1 MILTPVASGGRLPI
15 QHIHTYLAHAG
26 RRSGAAPHI
35 NGAAVP
41 LAGKMFNLLDNIYT
55 RSDSECDIDIAF
67 RPADDGAQTNPCRD
81 LIVGYLAN
89 PTLNNGRLIAERLET
104 LTDMRSGLG
113 LLFLIAG
120 KEGRDHKIVISRFPT
135 DSAIL
140 ADEDQA
146 ALTVQFLE
154 RVFMKSK
161 FSYKAVA
168 YRGPSLRGD
177 FWTGCAID
185 KQIGDQLGGLSNYWI
200 ADFLHS
206 DFSITP
212 AAGTRRLGG
221 ALRAAA
227 KKSNLDVK
235 NEIASAV
242 TLAGNLRPQQISIAE
257 FEERFGLSDVARQ
270 AINSELKSPHLAQ
283 ERFQFDVT
291 EFKEVVGYR
300 SIELNNGGMLTAP
313 SSDFDKVFERHVI
326 NEEQNEVRYSTQGKV
341 VGEKLTKV
349 R

>member
-1 MILTPVASGGRLPI
+1 
-15 QHIHTYLAHAG
+15 
-26 RRSGAAPHI
+26 
-35 NGAAVP
+35 
-41 LAGKMFNLLDNIYT
+41 MFSLLENIYKT
-55 RSDSECDIDIAF
+55 SETECDIDIAF

-81 LIVGYLAN
+81 LIVSYLAN
-89 PTLNNGRLIAERLET
+89 PTLDTGKLIAERLET

-113 LLFLIAG
+113 LMFLIAG

-140 ADEDQA
+140 ADENQH

-168 YRGPSLRGD
+168 YRGSSLRGD
-177 FWTGCAID
+177 FWTGRAID
-185 KQIGDQLGGLSNYWI
+185 KQIGDQRGGLSNYWI
-200 ADFLHS
+200 ADFLKS

-212 AAGTRRLGG
+212 AAGTRRLAD

-242 TLAGNLRPQQISIAE
+242 TLAGNLRPQQISIVE
-257 FEERFGLSDVARQ
+257 FEEHFHLSGAAKQ
-270 AINSELKSPHLAQ
+270 AINSELKSPLLAQ
-283 ERFQFDVT
+283 ERFRFDVA
-291 EFKEVVGYR
+291 EFKLVVGYR
-300 SIELNNGGMLTAP
+300 SIEIDNGGILTAP
-313 SSDFDKVFERHVI
+313 SSEFDRVFERRVI
-326 NEEQNEVRYSTQGKV
+326 NAAQNEVRYSTQGKV
-341 VGEKLTKV
+341 VGEKLTKGP
-349 R
+349 